1 MRAISIR
8 NPWAW
13 LIIRPDLTDPDER
26 AAAFAAGH
34 IKDIENRDW
43 GTKRRGRVLVHAS
56 KGMTRAEYEDV
67 SYLLRIEHNCEIEL
81 PPIDKLQRGGI
92 IGSVEI
98 VDCVDRSSS
107 KWFFGHCGFVL
118 KDARPMPFMPYTG
131 SLGFFN
137 VPEIDHA

>member
-1 MRAISIR
+1 MRCISVR
-8 NPWAW
+8 QPWAF
-13 LIIRPDLTDPDER
+13 LIIRPDLTDPAER
-26 AAAFAAGH
+26 AAAYAAGH

-56 KGMTRAEYEDV
+56 KGMTRSEYDDV
-67 SYLLRIEHNCEIEL
+67 EYFLASSGIEIKL

-107 KWFFGHCGFVL
+107 RWFFGHYGFVL

>member
-8 NPWAW
+8 QPWAW
-13 LIIRPDLTDPDER
+13 LIIRPDLTDPVER
-26 AAAFAAGH
+26 TKAIAAGL

-43 GTKRRGRVLVHAS
+43 GTKLRERVLVHAS

-67 SYLLRIEHNCEIEL
+67 AYWLRIEFNYEIEL

-98 VDCVDRSSS
+98 VDCVSSSQS
-107 KWFFGHCGFVL
+107 KWFFGHYGFVL
-118 KDARPMPFMPYTG
+118 NDAQPLPFMPYTG

-137 VPEIDHA
+137 VPEVEHA